1 MTRHQETDSDSQR
14 DSDTRFSSGSGYPTI
29 EEESAPPPSESDVL
43 AILSSAS
50 GAQNSVTSQNLKK
63 VQKQAKQLEKQ
74 KRKVRRDSNKSLSEK
89 TTASKGEVHPSS
101 SKSISSPKSLQISH
115 GKPQSVT
122 VNLLLEGLQSTH
134 QPFYSS
140 TQTQQKP
147 PKKKRRLRIPSESA
161 SSESEIDPVTVD
173 NEPSPVLALSA
184 QKTTP
189 LSTFYG
195 AAIPPSNSSNFTLG
209 SSEPASLMVHIDN
222 HLLSPPGE
230 STSSAKLLSFSHTVR
245 LGCEE
250 ETISAPKKKKKKKH
264 KKKIKLDDEYEEKSG
279 NSWES

>member
-1 MTRHQETDSDSQR
+1 MS
-14 DSDTRFSSGSGYPTI
+14 
-29 EEESAPPPSESDVL
+29 
-43 AILSSAS
+43 
-50 GAQNSVTSQNLKK
+50 
-63 VQKQAKQLEKQ
+63 
-74 KRKVRRDSNKSLSEK
+74 
-89 TTASKGEVHPSS
+89 
-101 SKSISSPKSLQISH
+101 
-115 GKPQSVT
+115 T
-122 VNLLLEGLQSTH
+122 V
-134 QPFYSS
+134 SS

-264 KKKIKLDDEYEEKSG
+264 KKKIKLDDEYEEKREPEGVETAAVLNEGSLKLKI
-279 NSWES
+279 SLKK